1 MEIKTPLQLRTE
13 EENKILKNINKEILK
28 CAKKG
33 DLHYYWDITGIS
45 SLMVKIIIEKLESEG
60 KFISSKGSNFKIIR
74 W

>member
-1 MEIKTPLQLRTE
+1 METKTAYQLRIE

-28 CAKKG
+28 CAKKEE
-33 DLHYYWDITGIS
+33 LHYYWDITGIS
-45 SLMVKIIIEKLESEG
+45 SFMVKVIIERLESEG